1 MEHVFYLCPNKR
13 RGENENEI
21 VLLDDEFEF
30 KYLNDLKAKMQKPCR
45 ICNHV
50 LVCWPPN
57 RHKIDNKTRFQLGT
71 KFPGYSFNE
80 LGKEGNQK
88 QNCERRANNGRWY

>member
-1 MEHVFYLCPNKR
+1 M
-13 RGENENEI
+13 
-21 VLLDDEFEF
+21 
-30 KYLNDLKAKMQKPCR
+30 
-45 ICNHV
+45 

-80 LGKEGNQK
+80 LGKEIKNKIVKGEQIMEDGIEHYIVHATLVPYMRCFFIILEGCNPLHL
-88 QNCERRANNGRWY
+88 A